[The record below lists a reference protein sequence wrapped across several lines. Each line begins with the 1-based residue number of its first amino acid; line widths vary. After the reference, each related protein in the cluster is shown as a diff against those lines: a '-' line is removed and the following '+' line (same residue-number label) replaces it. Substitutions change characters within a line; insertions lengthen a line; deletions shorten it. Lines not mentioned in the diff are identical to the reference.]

1 MKFLGRMWLKG
12 DDILSDDRQAGI
24 LPDATSGSIMTDQTC
39 DHYYSIAL
47 INVTHQMLVKFF
59 CL

>member
-1 MKFLGRMWLKG
+1 M
-12 DDILSDDRQAGI
+12 SDDRQAGI

-39 DHYYSIAL
+39 DHYYSIAP